1 MNHADVLREV
11 RALAADA
18 AAEAGVAAEVRV
30 VADRPPI
37 DTPAREPLVGTALEV
52 AARVLGGSPGPR
64 GVSYFSD
71 ASVLTPAPRRADPDL
86 RAGRRGL
93 AHQVDE
99 HTTLGAVADAAVL
112 HRAGAG
118 ARAGGQRLLSCPQ
131 DSPSTAVRA
140 FP

>member
-52 AARVLGGSPGPR
+52 AARVLGGSPPG
-64 GVSYFSD
+64 
-71 ASVLTPAPRRADPDL
+71 
-86 RAGRRGL
+86 RAGS
-93 AHQVDE
+93 A
-99 HTTLGAVADAAVL
+99 T
-112 HRAGAG
+112 
-118 ARAGGQRLLSCPQ
+118 
-131 DSPSTAVRA
+131 SPTHPCSPRPSACR
-140 FP
+140 P